1 MTTETTELLERLK
14 ELEEEKNELFNRCLP
29 QAVKLDVIVDD
40 GVTIYKNKY
49 LDYLIESEEIDKE
62 ITSIKNKLRAIEWEE
77 KKM

>member
-1 MTTETTELLERLK
+1 MTTELLERLK

-29 QAVKLDVIVDD
+29 QAVKLDEIRDD
-40 GVTIYKNKY
+40 GVTIYQNKY

-62 ITSIKNKLRAIEWEE
+62 ITSIKNKLRAIEWEK